1 MTQRNEK
8 SKNEKKSSLLY
19 MTVLGAVAL
28 ALLTTMVP
36 STSLA
41 NALTQ
46 TAGNGGNAGS
56 GGSGGTGGGA
66 DATAGSG
73 GDGGESGD
81 GGEGG
86 EASEGGSG
94 GDGGSIGEEVLEAAL
109 ELVGAEEYVGENSAN
124 GGNGG
129 DSTGGAGGDSTAGAG
144 GDGGSTSETNGGNAD
159 GGAGGNG
166 GKGGDAIAICNA
178 FACNEEGED
187 SLIPKVPGTET
198 I

>member
-8 SKNEKKSSLLY
+8 TKNEKKSSLLY
-19 MTVLGAVAL
+19 MAVLGAVAL

-36 STSLA
+36 SSSLA

-46 TAGNGGNAGS
+46 YAGNGGNAGS
-56 GGSGGTGGGA
+56 GGSGGFGG
-66 DATAGSG
+66 DATGTSGAGGPG
-73 GDGGESGD
+73 GSS
-81 GGEGG
+81 
-86 EASEGGSG
+86 SEGGSG
-94 GDGGSIGEEVLEAAL
+94 GSSGDGGAGGAGGIGEEVLEAAL
-109 ELVGAEEYVGENSAN
+109 ELVGADEYVGENSAN

-144 GDGGSTSETNGGNAD
+144 GNGGSTSETNGGNAD

-178 FACNEEGED
+178 FACNDDG
-187 SLIPKVPGTET
+187 IPAIRTPTDTV
-198 I
+198 

>member
-46 TAGNGGNAGS
+46 YAGNGGNGAE
-56 GGSGGTGGGA
+56 GGTGGTGGA
-66 DATAGSG
+66 STASSG
-73 GDGGESGD
+73 N

-86 EASEGGSG
+86 ASSEGGSG
-94 GDGGSIGEEVLEAAL
+94 GSSSEGGSGGNGGNIGEELLDAAL

-159 GGAGGNG
+159 GGAGGR
-166 GKGGDAIAICNA
+166 GGDGGHAIAICNA
-178 FACNEEGED
+178 FACNDDG
-187 SLIPKVPGTET
+187 IPIKGTPAET
-198 I
+198 V